1 MKKKICVYVLS
12 ACLLTACSGSGPA
25 AEGGK
30 DSVPGVTAM
39 ARPALITADLNVT
52 SSVEP
57 AVEDYVP
64 AADFSNYANPA
75 TVKYMSDE
83 LKAKLTEDGFVVV
96 ESHEYEFFDQ
106 YEYNKYEYIANFI
119 TVDSMMHTFHL
130 YYAHLQKTMEQ
141 NELYSRLVSMSR
153 KMYEASSAQY
163 EALKGTEW
171 ESAAKRNVSYF
182 QVALSLL
189 GENAGSL
196 NPEAA
201 EDLQKIEAAQG
212 MSASAIFTGEEE
224 YLQDFTQFIVR
235 GYYTENEKLGRY
247 FKTMMWYGQMNF
259 AHKSEELDRSA
270 LLCVLALNQGALED
284 WSAIYTATAFFSG
297 ESDDNGYYEYFPV
310 IKAAYGEEVNTEAL
324 AGNESAFAKFRELC
338 GQLPGPQIN
347 SVIVDARQDRDEA
360 TVGYRL
366 MGQRFTIDADIM
378 QRLVFREVEENEAG
392 QRRMLPSGLDVP
404 AALGSDTALK
414 LLEENGDTSYKNYTE
429 NMNKMREKVEQSD
442 ASVWSSSI
450 YSAWLNTLR
459 PLLKDK
465 GEGYP
470 KFMQSEKWKKKNLVS
485 FLGSYAEL
493 KHDSILYSKQVM
505 AEMGDGGVPD
515 KLDDRGYVEPEPDV
529 FGRLAAMAR
538 ATSDGLKNL
547 GLISSENAEQMSI
560 LAELSDKLKVIA
572 EKELSSEL
580 PTAEEFE
587 LIRTYGDQIKH
598 LWLKT
603 VEDGRNKGY
612 YKSMN
617 YPAAVVADIANDP
630 NGSCL
635 EVATGNPAHIYVAVY
650 FDGSVHLTSGTV
662 FTYYEFAQPS
672 SQRLTDKEWRERFNW
687 GKEYPRE
694 PEWVYDFTHFYEY

>member
-1 MKKKICVYVLS
+1 MIYFLRHAYCVGVAPALAALISLLTGGVRLELLPLFALLAYMVRMLDDHHDYDTDTKQKPLTKKTLLLLLIVFGAVYGALDLLFFGLRGLI
-12 ACLLTACSGSGPA
+12 CLLPLAC
-25 AEGGK
+25 
-30 DSVPGVTAM
+30 
-39 ARPALITADLNVT
+39 
-52 SSVEP
+52 
-57 AVEDYVP
+57 AVLQNRFEV
-64 AADFSNYANPA
+64 
-75 TVKYMSDE
+75 
-83 LKAKLTEDGFVVV
+83 LKLFFLT
-96 ESHEYEFFDQ
+96 
-106 YEYNKYEYIANFI
+106 
-119 TVDSMMHTFHL
+119 
-130 YYAHLQKTMEQ
+130 
-141 NELYSRLVSMSR
+141 LV
-153 KMYEASSAQY
+153 
-163 EALKGTEW
+163 
-171 ESAAKRNVSYF
+171 
-182 QVALSLL
+182 
-189 GENAGSL
+189 
-196 NPEAA
+196 
-201 EDLQKIEAAQG
+201 
-212 MSASAIFTGEEE
+212 
-224 YLQDFTQFIVR
+224 
-235 GYYTENEKLGRY
+235 
-247 FKTMMWYGQMNF
+247 
-259 AHKSEELDRSA
+259 
-270 LLCVLALNQGALED
+270 
-284 WSAIYTATAFFSG
+284 SAIYTATAFFSG